1 MREIRKSKKKN
12 RIRSSFVGIVA
23 ILLLCVSG
31 AGVWLLHLRPT
42 KQHAENVIRSE
53 FSEIMAVDSSTN
65 PVVAALA
72 NGLDITI
79 ESVSLGYNEYTVKC
93 LISNYDIAAAY
104 TEMTAGELA
113 NEEMTLNDFL
123 QRFVVCL
130 TSQPR
135 LEYEEEFVIQRDGK
149 TYTTQFTQEQYD
161 HCTGN
166 LLTYIGEN
174 YVVQE

>member
-1 MREIRKSKKKN
+1 MHKSRKIKRQIMCSKFA
-12 RIRSSFVGIVA
+12 FVMTVV
-23 ILLLCVSG
+23 LLLCILMV
-31 AGVWLLHLRPT
+31 GVWLSHLRPT

-53 FSEIMAVDSSTN
+53 FSEIMAVDSSIN

-130 TSQPR
+130 TSQQR
-135 LEYEEEFVIQRDGK
+135 LNYEEEFVIQRDGK